1 MPDRVKSLGEVDS
14 SKNRLRLVKT
24 IPNGLKKM
32 VKIEFDQK
40 FDQKFDQEWAIPDG
54 NRPDQERIELDSR
67 KKSGWD
73 RMLRSKSFGMQEVRQ
88 R

>member
-14 SKNRLRLVKT
+14 SKNRLRLVKN

-40 FDQKFDQEWAIPDG
+40 FDQEWAIPDG
-54 NRPDQERIELDSR
+54 NRPDRERIELDSR

-73 RMLRSKSFGMQEVRQ
+73 RMLRSKSFGMQEVKQ